1 GCARDAS
8 TGQINLQS
16 LFTYLSNILGEQQS
30 PKPFGQERTPLILVG
45 DTAPTRPPQQQPTAT
60 NTPAY
65 NPASSGGGLLRNSG
79 AFIKQQP
86 ATATMPAPSSIPT
99 NAAPE
104 QQMSPPLDTQ
114 RQTQFMLN
122 QVQQL
127 VQAQQ
132 YPQAL
137 TLIEQILQNTPQD
150 TATLVLKAQILGTTG
165 RFPEALTI
173 VDQLTKI
180 NDRNPLPWSMRAVIL
195 MNMGQYQNSLQAI
208 DRSLALDGNNPET
221 QAIKQNIMQTIAMAA
236 AQEKNRALH
245 KNDNVEQPVKENR
258 PLAFLISIVI
268 QILSFALGIAG
279 LLLPASLTTLPIAAS
294 ALLMG
299 LGLLLLCVNVVRSTY
314 RYGWIHLLP
323 PFLTSA
329 IAVGG

>member
-1 GCARDAS
+1 
-8 TGQINLQS
+8 
-16 LFTYLSNILGEQQS
+16 
-30 PKPFGQERTPLILVG
+30 
-45 DTAPTRPPQQQPTAT
+45 
-60 NTPAY
+60 
-65 NPASSGGGLLRNSG
+65 
-79 AFIKQQP
+79 
-86 ATATMPAPSSIPT
+86 MPAPSSIPT

-299 LGLLLLCVNVVRSTY
+299 LGLLLLCVNAVRSTY

-329 IAVGG
+329 IAVGGIVFGGLLNVLISSRLPANHQIVNFLQTHSAFIIPMLVFSIWLGVVAVVPPVLAIGGLIAGAVQKRKKA